1 MTLAESLWI
10 NGALLGILGVVI
22 GVVWSQLLGKIRSLE
37 EELQELDRKHDS
49 THERVVQA
57 EVHVVMNKEKVDE
70 VDSRRHRY
78 QVENTHSLQDLQ
90 KWITE
95 KVIEAL
101 KP

>member
-1 MTLAESLWI
+1 MTLAESLWLI
-10 NGALLGILGVVI
+10 GGLVTVLGVFI
-22 GVVWSQLLGKIRSLE
+22 GVVWSLLLGKIEALE
-37 EELQELDRKHDS
+37 AAHQELDRKHDL

-57 EVHVVMNKEKVDE
+57 EVHVATNKEKVDE